1 LGATYDPVVLAKIG
15 VRGMG
20 ADIEKARGWYEKAK
34 EYGSPDAPRRLE
46 MLANR

>member
-1 LGATYDPVVLAKIG
+1 

-20 ADIEKARGWYEKAK
+20 GDVEKARSWYEKAK
-34 EYGSPDAPRRLE
+34 EYGSPDAIRRLE